1 MVVSIVFVNEAI
13 RRIPIQYARRV
24 RGVDATQ
31 SSYLPFKLTQ
41 AGVMPI
47 IFASSVLTFPT
58 IIAQFITGT
67 ADPGSRVYEI
77 AINIT
82 NLEVFNFRS
91 YQYLI
96 LYFVLIFFF
105 AFFYTFVVMKPED
118 TSENLQKSGGFIP
131 GIRPGNATTKFITST
146 LVRLTFVGAIFL
158 ALLAVIPSLVRL
170 TDQGADLLI
179 FTGIG
184 GTSLLI
190 IVSVIL
196 DTLRQAKSFTL
207 TRSYEMYK

>member
-1 MVVSIVFVNEAI
+1 
-13 RRIPIQYARRV
+13 
-24 RGVDATQ
+24 
-31 SSYLPFKLTQ
+31 
-41 AGVMPI
+41 
-47 IFASSVLTFPT
+47 
-58 IIAQFITGT
+58 
-67 ADPGSRVYEI
+67 
-77 AINIT
+77 
-82 NLEVFNFRS
+82 
-91 YQYLI
+91 
-96 LYFVLIFFF
+96 
-105 AFFYTFVVMKPED
+105 MKPED